1 MASPDASSN
10 RESYLYEIGKF
21 KDLVRDCNQN
31 NENDHLITVAE
42 GIECLSKFVRE
53 PFFLSLV
60 EDKATNFVATFSFF
74 ERYFVMKTE

>member
-53 PFFLSLV
+53 HFFFLLEIV
-60 EDKATNFVATFSFF
+60 PKLSF
-74 ERYFVMKTE
+74 